1 MAESSNENVLTRR
14 ERQIMDVLFTAGRAT
29 GQEIQQ
35 RIADSPSYS
44 TVRTILRVLER
55 KGFVRHK
62 EEGLRYVYQ
71 PVVARE
77 VARKSALQRVLQTFF
92 DGSAQKA
99 AAALLDPKAFRL
111 TRSELDEL
119 TALIEKAKEKSA

>member
-1 MAESSNENVLTRR
+1 MAPSSNENVLTRR

-35 RIADSPSYS
+35 KLTDSPSYS

-62 EEGLRYVYQ
+62 EEGLRYVYE
-71 PVVARE
+71 PVVARD
-77 VARKSALQRVLQTFF
+77 VARKSALQRILQTFF

-119 TALIEKAKEKSA
+119 TTLIEKAKEKSA

>member
-1 MAESSNENVLTRR
+1 MAESSNENVLTCR

-35 RIADSPSYS
+35 RLADSPSYS